1 MTVQARIVNPYI
13 AGKSLGGQRG
23 FFGRDDILRLVET
36 RLRAPDQGALVL
48 YGQRRI
54 GKTSI
59 LLQLKHRLP
68 VPPFL
73 PVYFDLMD
81 RARRPLGQVLFQIA
95 TTIAEEAGIAAP
107 DPTKFD
113 DQGTFFRRAFLPALY
128 QALGE
133 EQIPVLLFDEFDVL
147 DIAATEQLPPTAAAQ
162 AFFPYLRELLEGEPR
177 LKFIFVVGRRAE
189 DLSIIVKSLFKS
201 SLSQRVS
208 VLDAESANNLIR
220 TAQRQGTLGFSRIV
234 VERIMALTA
243 GHPYFTQLICQ
254 ILWDH
259 AYATD
264 PQAPPSIQ
272 RLEMVEAAAAKA
284 LEAGQNIFEWIWDGL
299 PPAERVI
306 FAAIAGATDEQS
318 VVTEEQLM
326 QLLQSQGIRI
336 LTGELELAPR
346 TLVEWEMLRNVDGGY
361 RFFIELMR
369 RWVSISKPLPRV
381 RDELDHIVPLAET
394 LFRSAEAFYRQRDLE
409 NAQNQLRQALRVNP
423 NHLKARLMVAQVLL
437 EQNRLEEALVDL
449 EEAYR
454 YGEEQARY
462 ALVHGLLMRG
472 EALEQESNDDDA
484 LLIYERALVVSPR
497 EAVARE
503 RREEIWRRR
512 ALAALKADNLEH
524 AQEAYAQA
532 GDSAEVKRIT
542 ELGAQRTLEQAL
554 ASAIN
559 HEQREE
565 WEQAIKI
572 YQRLMVAN
580 PTDSRWHEAIER
592 TKTEQ
597 KLSQWYTQAAD
608 ALTQRN
614 WPQAI
619 MILSELV
626 RARPGYKDT
635 AQMRSQAQQS
645 LDAEV
650 RAHEQREDWRGA
662 QALYQKLAEHMPE
675 DEQWQRELAR
685 LSIEGELSEQYAAGL
700 IAVRQRK
707 WNEAFES
714 LSVVIRARPSY
725 KDAEKLLRRAERGQQ
740 GKTGLQPLP
749 AWAWAVIALVVLAL
763 GVGVYYT
770 RPLVFPISAEEYYN
784 RGVSRQTNLSY
795 DLAIAD
801 YTQAIAL
808 QSDYAEAYHQR
819 GRTYLGKGSYQ
830 QAVDDFTQEIKIDS
844 QRTAAFSSRAE
855 AYMHLNRYQEA
866 ITDYTHLIDTCGC
879 TEFYGKR
886 AAAYLALNDCSN
898 AEADYN
904 KAIELD
910 PNNSALYLGRGK
922 ARANL
927 GAKTT
932 AVADFKKVLEI
943 STSDS
948 EKAEAQKQLDA
959 LGTT

>member
-512 ALAALKADNLEH
+512 ALAALKADN
-524 AQEAYAQA
+524 
-532 GDSAEVKRIT
+532 
-542 ELGAQRTLEQAL
+542 
-554 ASAIN
+554 

-714 LSVVIRARPSY
+714 LSAVIRARPSY

-740 GKTGLQPLP
+740 G
-749 AWAWAVIALVVLAL
+749 
-763 GVGVYYT
+763 
-770 RPLVFPISAEEYYN
+770 
-784 RGVSRQTNLSY
+784 
-795 DLAIAD
+795 
-801 YTQAIAL
+801 
-808 QSDYAEAYHQR
+808 
-819 GRTYLGKGSYQ
+819 
-830 QAVDDFTQEIKIDS
+830 
-844 QRTAAFSSRAE
+844 
-855 AYMHLNRYQEA
+855 
-866 ITDYTHLIDTCGC
+866 
-879 TEFYGKR
+879 
-886 AAAYLALNDCSN
+886 
-898 AEADYN
+898 
-904 KAIELD
+904 
-910 PNNSALYLGRGK
+910 
-922 ARANL
+922 
-927 GAKTT
+927 
-932 AVADFKKVLEI
+932 
-943 STSDS
+943 
-948 EKAEAQKQLDA
+948 
-959 LGTT
+959 

>member
-1 MTVQARIVNPYI
+1 MTMQARIVNPYI

-23 FFGRDDILRLVET
+23 FVGRDDILRLVET

-95 TTIAEEAGIAAP
+95 TTIAEEAGIGAP
-107 DPTKFD
+107 DPAKFD
-113 DQGTFFRRAFLPALY
+113 DQGIFFRRSFLPTLY

-133 EQIPVLLFDEFDVL
+133 AQIPVLLFDEFDVL

-208 VLDAESANNLIR
+208 VLDAQSANNLIR
-220 TAQRQGTLGFSRIV
+220 TAQRQGTLGFSRIA

-254 ILWDH
+254 ILWDT
-259 AYATD
+259 AYAID
-264 PQAPPSIQ
+264 PHTPPSIQ
-272 RLEMVEAAAAKA
+272 RLEMVEAAADKA

-318 VVTEEQLM
+318 VVTEEQLT

-346 TLVEWEMLRNVDGGY
+346 TLVEWEMLRHVDGGY

-409 NAQNQLRQALRVNP
+409 SAQNQLRQALRVNP
-423 NHLKARLMVAQVLL
+423 NHLKARLMVAQVLI

-462 ALVHGLLMRG
+462 ALVHGLLTRG
-472 EALEQESNDDDA
+472 EALEQASNDDDA
-484 LLIYERALVVSPR
+484 LVVYERVLAVSPR
-497 EAVARE
+497 EAVARA

-512 ALAALKADNLEH
+512 ALAALKANDLEQ
-524 AQEAYAQA
+524 AQQAYQQA
-532 GDSAEVKRIT
+532 GDSTEVKRIT
-542 ELGAQRTLEQAL
+542 ELGAQRTLEQAI
-554 ASAIN
+554 AEAQN

-580 PTDSRWHEAIER
+580 PTDVRWHEALTR

-597 KLSQWYTQAAD
+597 KLRQWYTQAAD

-619 MILSELV
+619 MLLSELA
-626 RARPGYKDT
+626 RARPGYKNT

-645 LDAEV
+645 LDEEV
-650 RAHEQREDWRGA
+650 RAREQREDWGGA
-662 QALYQKLAEHMPE
+662 QSLYQKLSENMPE
-675 DEQWQRELAR
+675 DEQWQREIAR
-685 LSIEGELSEQYAAGL
+685 LTIERELSERYAAGL
-700 IAVRQRK
+700 IAVRQRN
-707 WNEAFES
+707 WDEAFES
-714 LSVVIRARPSY
+714 LSAVIRARPSY

-740 GKTGLQPLP
+740 GKARLPQLP
-749 AWAWAVIALVVLAL
+749 AWAWATIMIAVLAL
-763 GVGVYYT
+763 GVGAYYG
-770 RPLVFPISAEEYYN
+770 RPIVFPISAEEYYN
-784 RGVSRQTNLSY
+784 RGVRRQGNLSY

-801 YTQAIAL
+801 FTQAIAL
-808 QSDYAEAYHQR
+808 QANYADAYHQR
-819 GRTYLGKGSYQ
+819 GSTYLDKGAYQ
-830 QAVDDFTQEIKIDS
+830 QAEADFTAEIKIDG
-844 QRTAAFSSRAE
+844 QRAAAYASRAE
-855 AYMHLNRYQEA
+855 AYMLLQRYQEA
-866 ITDYTHLIDTCGC
+866 ISDYSHLIDACGC
-879 TEFYGKR
+879 KEYYGKR
-886 AAAYLALNDCSN
+886 AAAYQALGDHTN

-910 PNNSALYLGRGK
+910 PNNSALYLERGK
-922 ARANL
+922 VRIQL
-927 GAKTT
+927 GAKP
-932 AVADFKKVLEI
+932 AAIADLKKVLEI